1 MEGGE
6 IPMTIVIRLN
16 DISMSFPL
24 TRPGLG
30 SVKRIISNLLTK
42 QKSPSNVR
50 TVLSNLSFN
59 VKQGEVLGII
69 GRNGSGK
76 STTLRVISGI
86 YRPNQGEV
94 FSRKDMFLL
103 SGIRI
108 GFTGNLTGRE
118 NAYLYGSIL
127 GHTREKMETLMP
139 GIIEFSELEEFIDEP
154 LRTYSSGMTAR
165 LGFSVATA
173 VQPEILLID
182 EVLAVGDQE
191 FKERSKERIL
201 EMVGNAGTVVIVSHN
216 FNLLKNI
223 CDRLVLLE
231 NGAIKDIGDPEHIIE
246 VYHGRAEPR
255 HLDDAGEEE

>member
-1 MEGGE
+1 
-6 IPMTIVIRLN
+6 MTLVI
-16 DISMSFPL
+16 DVDGVSITFPL
-24 TRPGLG
+24 SRPGLNTI
-30 SVKRIISNLLTK
+30 KRKIGNVFSNK
-42 QKSPSNVR
+42 EQKPLER
-50 TVLSNLSFN
+50 TVLKEISLQ

-69 GRNGSGK
+69 GRNGCGK
-76 STTLRVISGI
+76 STLLRAISGI
-86 YRPNQGEV
+86 YRPSSGLV
-94 FSRKDMFLL
+94 RSRGQLFLL
-103 SGIRI
+103 AGIRI

-127 GHTREKMETLMP
+127 GHSMEKMDELMP
-139 GIIEFSELEEFIDEP
+139 SIIEFSELEEFIDMP

-201 EMVGNAGTVVIVSHN
+201 EMVDNAGTVVIVSHS
-216 FNLLKNI
+216 FGLMKNI

-231 NGAIKDIGDPEHIIE
+231 NGVIKASGDPAHVID
-246 VYHGRAEPR
+246 VYHGKAEPI
-255 HLDDAGEEE
+255 LPSDTEEEE

>member
-1 MEGGE
+1 
-6 IPMTIVIRLN
+6 VLN
-16 DISMSFPL
+16 DISL
-24 TRPGLG
+24 
-30 SVKRIISNLLTK
+30 
-42 QKSPSNVR
+42 Q
-50 TVLSNLSFN
+50 

-69 GRNGSGK
+69 GRNGCGK
-76 STTLRVISGI
+76 STLLRAISGI
-86 YRPNQGEV
+86 YRPSSGSVQ
-94 FSRKDMFLL
+94 SRGQLFLL
-103 SGIRI
+103 AGIRI

-127 GHTREKMETLMP
+127 GHSMARMDELMP
-139 GIIEFSELEEFIDEP
+139 SIIEFSELEEFIDMP

-201 EMVGNAGTVVIVSHN
+201 EMVDNAGTVVIVSHS
-216 FNLLKNI
+216 FGLLKNI

-231 NGAIKDIGDPEHIIE
+231 NGVIKASGDPAYVID
-246 VYHGRAEPR
+246 VYHGKVEPKPFS
-255 HLDDAGEEE
+255 DSEE

>member
-1 MEGGE
+1 
-6 IPMTIVIRLN
+6 MTLVI
-16 DISMSFPL
+16 DVDGVSITFPL
-24 TRPGLG
+24 SRPGLNTI
-30 SVKRIISNLLTK
+30 KRKIG
-42 QKSPSNVR
+42 NVFSKKERGPLER
-50 TVLSNLSFN
+50 TVLKEISLQ

-69 GRNGSGK
+69 GRNGCGK
-76 STTLRVISGI
+76 STLLRAISGI
-86 YRPNQGEV
+86 YRPSGGSV
-94 FSRKDMFLL
+94 RSRGQLFLL
-103 SGIRI
+103 AGIRI

-127 GHTREKMETLMP
+127 GHSMEKMDELMP
-139 GIIEFSELEEFIDEP
+139 AIFEFSELEEFIDKP

-201 EMVGNAGTVVIVSHN
+201 EMVDNAGTVVIVSHS
-216 FNLLKNI
+216 FGLMKNI

-231 NGAIKDIGDPEHIIE
+231 GGVIKASGDPAHVID
-246 VYHGRAEPR
+246 VYHGKAEPIVPS
-255 HLDDAGEEE
+255 DTEEEE

>member
-6 IPMTIVIRLN
+6 IHMTTVI
-16 DISMSFPL
+16 DVDEVSVTFPL
-24 TRPGLG
+24 SRPGLN
-30 SVKRIISNLLTK
+30 SIKRKMTNMFTNKELKPL
-42 QKSPSNVR
+42 QR
-50 TVLSNLSFN
+50 TVLTDISLKI
-59 VKQGEVLGII
+59 KQGEVLGII

-76 STTLRVISGI
+76 STLLRAISGI
-86 YRPNQGEV
+86 YRPSKGLVRSCGQI
-94 FSRKDMFLL
+94 FLL
-103 SGIRI
+103 AGIRI

-127 GHTREKMETLMP
+127 GHSSERMDELMS
-139 GIIEFSELEEFIDEP
+139 GIIEFSELEEFIDMP

-201 EMVGNAGTVVIVSHN
+201 EMVGDAGTVVIVSHS
-216 FNLLKNI
+216 FGLLKNI
-223 CDRLVLLE
+223 CDRIVLLE
-231 NGAIKDIGDPEHIIE
+231 NGRIKDVGEPEHIIE
-246 VYHGRAEPR
+246 VYHGRAEPS
-255 HLDDAGEEE
+255 LNSSSEENG

>member
-1 MEGGE
+1 
-6 IPMTIVIRLN
+6 MTLVI
-16 DISMSFPL
+16 DVDGVSITFPL
-24 TRPGLG
+24 SRPGLNTI
-30 SVKRIISNLLTK
+30 KRKIGNVISK
-42 QKSPSNVR
+42 KEQKPLER
-50 TVLSNLSFN
+50 TVLNEISLQ

-69 GRNGSGK
+69 GRNGCGK
-76 STTLRVISGI
+76 STLLRAISGI
-86 YRPNQGEV
+86 YRPSSGSV
-94 FSRKDMFLL
+94 RSRGQLFLL
-103 SGIRI
+103 AGIRI

-127 GHTREKMETLMP
+127 GHSMEKMDELMP
-139 GIIEFSELEEFIDEP
+139 SIIEFSELEEFIDMP

-201 EMVGNAGTVVIVSHN
+201 EMVGNAGTVVIVSHS
-216 FNLLKNI
+216 FGLMKNV

-231 NGAIKDIGDPEHIIE
+231 NGVIKASGDPAHVID
-246 VYHGRAEPR
+246 VYHGKAQPIVPS
-255 HLDDAGEEE
+255 DTEEEE